1 MSEKNAVVAVYAT
14 HAEAEEAVKEL
25 QRGGID
31 MASLSIVGRGT
42 HTDEQV
48 VGYYNTG
55 DRVKYWGGAGAAW
68 GGFWGLLFGSALFAI
83 PGFGPLLL
91 AGPIVAWVV
100 GALER
105 AALLGGLSAL
115 GAALYSIGIPKN
127 SVVEYELALKTDQYL
142 LLVNGSES
150 QVEKARDAIVNTG
163 PVTVAVHL
171 NEQAAALAI

>member
-1 MSEKNAVVAVYAT
+1 M
-14 HAEAEEAVKEL
+14 
-25 QRGGID
+25 
-31 MASLSIVGRGT
+31 
-42 HTDEQV
+42 
-48 VGYYNTG
+48 
-55 DRVKYWGGAGAAW
+55 
-68 GGFWGLLFGSALFAI
+68 
-83 PGFGPLLL
+83 
-91 AGPIVAWVV
+91 
-100 GALER
+100 GALES